1 MDSHF
6 QVRNLI
12 NFVNGKRLK
21 IAPYHPPSNGA
32 AERSAQIFKTALK
45 KIINGKVV
53 SDLDSTPL
61 RFTLSYRTTPHSTTG
76 LSPAELLFNRKLNTH
91 LNFVTPSNTFQAL

>member
-12 NFVNGKRLK
+12 NFVNGKHLK

-32 AERSAQIFKTALK
+32 AERYAQTFKTALK

-53 SDLDSTPL
+53 SDLDSTLL
-61 RFTLSYRTTPHSTTG
+61 RFILSYRTTPHSTTG
-76 LSPAELLFNRKLNTH
+76 LSPVELLFNRKLNM
-91 LNFVTPSNTFQAL
+91 S